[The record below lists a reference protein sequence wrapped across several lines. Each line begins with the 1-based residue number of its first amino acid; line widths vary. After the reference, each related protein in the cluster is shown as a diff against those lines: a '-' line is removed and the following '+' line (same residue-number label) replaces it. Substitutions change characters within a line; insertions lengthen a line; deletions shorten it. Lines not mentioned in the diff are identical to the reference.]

1 MVKETPIIALDEPTG
16 NLDEASAKDVL
27 QILNKVAKGK
37 LVILVT
43 HNIEQVEEY
52 ATRIVKVHDG
62 RIIENK
68 ENKKIEEVTKNIEN
82 KVNKIRIT
90 SKYRLGIRNTF
101 NILTKF
107 LLLFVVF
114 LFIISAL
121 FAEYAGFMQTERHLA
136 EDGSSP
142 VFHDLSEN
150 RILMK
155 KQDKTYFTEE
165 DYLKLENL
173 DNTELIVKDDMF
185 LDSTMS
191 LSKDDI
197 YVSGHIKSIET
208 LNEQVD
214 IGRRPEN
221 EKEVIWETF
230 EDHFFITNKL
240 NDLLTKEFEM
250 QIINRGEEPLK
261 LRIVGIKYAKENTEN
276 IYFAEKVVAELRASV
291 NSGKGH
297 SSNSI
302 EKVYL
307 NNQYNMYSVVIPS
320 SKIEKGRA
328 IIVDDLKYNYPNGN
342 VKNKEVK
349 IEAETIY
356 YKDELNLKISGTCTK
371 SNIKKLTGYD
381 NYDKYRNAIFVNA
394 EEYYALYDKPPYQSS
409 LFIKD
414 IKQIDKTM
422 QELEDLGIK
431 AKKVTD
437 YKINYNDT
445 GAQVIK
451 IVKVIVTS
459 ILIFVLFFVSY
470 FVIRIILKSRNVY
483 YTTLRMLGAT
493 YRSIKKILDIELFI
507 NSSLAYTLV
516 IGFIA
521 LVRENIIHFEYILNL
536 SYFIGIREYILIYV
550 IIVLMSR
557 LISRRFS
564 RKLFKDTAIKT
575 YNEEV

>member
-62 RIIENK
+62 RI
-68 ENKKIEEVTKNIEN
+68 IEN

-250 QIINRGEEPLK
+250 QKRT
-261 LRIVGIKYAKENTEN
+261 LRIFI
-276 IYFAEKVVAELRASV
+276 L
-291 NSGKGH
+291 
-297 SSNSI
+297 
-302 EKVYL
+302 
-307 NNQYNMYSVVIPS
+307 Q
-320 SKIEKGRA
+320 
-328 IIVDDLKYNYPNGN
+328 
-342 VKNKEVK
+342 
-349 IEAETIY
+349 
-356 YKDELNLKISGTCTK
+356 
-371 SNIKKLTGYD
+371 KK
-381 NYDKYRNAIFVNA
+381 
-394 EEYYALYDKPPYQSS
+394 
-409 LFIKD
+409 
-414 IKQIDKTM
+414 
-422 QELEDLGIK
+422 
-431 AKKVTD
+431 
-437 YKINYNDT
+437 
-445 GAQVIK
+445 
-451 IVKVIVTS
+451 
-459 ILIFVLFFVSY
+459 
-470 FVIRIILKSRNVY
+470 
-483 YTTLRMLGAT
+483 
-493 YRSIKKILDIELFI
+493 
-507 NSSLAYTLV
+507 
-516 IGFIA
+516 
-521 LVRENIIHFEYILNL
+521 
-536 SYFIGIREYILIYV
+536 
-550 IIVLMSR
+550 
-557 LISRRFS
+557 
-564 RKLFKDTAIKT
+564 
-575 YNEEV
+575 